1 MREDPDGSVVITL
14 RDVYDKVASMEG
26 SVQSMSGVGPQ
37 VVDHESRL
45 RRLEKWHYA
54 FPASLLCSI
63 GSALLAI
70 HGGHYG

>member
-14 RDVYDKVASMEG
+14 RDVYDKVVSVEG
-26 SVQSMSGVGPQ
+26 SMQSVSGLGPQ

-54 FPASLLCSI
+54 FPASLLCSA
-63 GSALLAI
+63 GSVLLAI
-70 HGGHYG
+70 YGGHHG